1 MTPERDDEEPDRL
14 PEPRTPDS
22 GGKNIVICLD
32 GTGNQFGKNL
42 SNVVKLF
49 RMLEREPGVQIAYYD
64 PGVGTM
70 GDPSYK
76 TATARKINKW
86 MGLAF
91 GRGLMKNLIE
101 AYTYLM
107 QHYEDG
113 DRVFIFGFSRGAY
126 TARALAAFI
135 KECGLFE
142 RGAENLLPYAMGLFL
157 KKAPRTDERDQQ
169 EEREEQDE
177 QEEAEEDEEQE
188 FYKLMS
194 SFRSTYGRLLNRHE
208 DPRYPGK
215 KPKKP
220 NYQLRVHFLGLFDT
234 VKSYGWVS
242 SPVILR
248 NETKNDSVLN
258 VRHALAIDEK
268 RIFFRQM
275 HWKASNPK
283 YHTCKEVWFPGVH
296 SDVGGGYPEG
306 DSGLAKI
313 ALEWMVH
320 EACTFGLKVDPKR
333 YGRALQRR
341 WSEERGE
348 WEPRPI
354 APEDEGKYSAPDATA
369 PAHES
374 LKAFWKIVQ
383 KLSPKLAS
391 WEESKHWRS
400 ITSERERLEPEE
412 KERDRNP
419 LRVHESVLE
428 RMKADEVVTITT
440 PATREESPKARYVP
454 KNLLSSVPGSDIAN
468 LPPERVERTKP
479 PEEVLG

>member
-1 MTPERDDEEPDRL
+1 MAPERDDIEPDTP
-14 PEPRTPDS
+14 PEQKRSDRT
-22 GGKNIVICLD
+22 GKNIVICLD
-32 GTGNQFGKNL
+32 GTGNQFGRNL

-49 RMLEREPGVQIAYYD
+49 RMLEREPGAQIAYYD

-76 TATARKINKW
+76 TAIARKINKV

-142 RGAENLLPYAMGLFL
+142 RGAENLLPYAVGLFL
-157 KKAPRTDERDQQ
+157 KKAPRDDK
-169 EEREEQDE
+169 QD
-177 QEEAEEDEEQE
+177 AQE

-194 SFRSTYGRLLNRHE
+194 SFRSTYGRLLNRLE

-215 KPKKP
+215 AAKEP

-242 SPVILR
+242 SPVVLR

-275 HWKASNPK
+275 HWKASNPE
-283 YHTCKEVWFPGVH
+283 HHSCKEVWFPGVH
-296 SDVGGGYPEG
+296 SDVGGGYPEA

-320 EACTFGLKVDPKR
+320 EARAFGLKVDPKR
-333 YGRALQRR
+333 YGQALLRQ
-341 WSEERGE
+341 WNEERGE
-348 WEPRPI
+348 WEPEVLD
-354 APEDEGKYSAPDATA
+354 PEEEGKYSGPDATA

-374 LKAFWKIVQ
+374 LKGPWKIVQ
-383 KLSPKLAS
+383 KLSPKIAS

-400 ITSERERLEPEE
+400 IKSERARLESEE
-412 KERDRNP
+412 AKEINP
-419 LRVHESVLE
+419 LLVHESVLE
-428 RMKADEVVTITT
+428 RMQADEVVTITT
-440 PATREESPKARYVP
+440 PATREESPKDRYLP
-454 KNLLSSVPGSDIAN
+454 KSLLSSLPGGDIAN
-468 LPPERVERTKP
+468 LPRECIERTNRALAPKP
-479 PEEVLG
+479 PG